1 MVSSA
6 APAPL
11 QCCMH
16 DPRSLQCLTLDIY
29 KLIYLSTSHHTAPPT
44 LHSVSE
50 LLENVYYLLHSDN
63 GHLLNVKGTPPA
75 IIATHC
81 ICLPTHRTQQGLC
94 FDGRQWRS
102 SCRLFLVY
110 WTKKL
115 DSSGITEEISQIWLG
130 RFLLRWLNCV
140 MRHCLAPIT
149 VIG

>member
-11 QCCMH
+11 CSAACMIQGH
-16 DPRSLQCLTLDIY
+16 CSVSHWIF
-29 KLIYLSTSHHTAPPT
+29 INLSTSHHTSPPT
-44 LHSVSE
+44 LHSVSA

-130 RFLLRWLNCV
+130 RFLL
-140 MRHCLAPIT
+140 
-149 VIG
+149 